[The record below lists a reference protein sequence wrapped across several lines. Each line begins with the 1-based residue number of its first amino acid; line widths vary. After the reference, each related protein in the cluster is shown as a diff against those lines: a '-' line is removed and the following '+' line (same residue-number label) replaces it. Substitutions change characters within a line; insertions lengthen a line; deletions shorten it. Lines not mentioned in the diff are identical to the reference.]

1 MSLAR
6 ELKMTRFF
14 LTTASLVILA
24 SMGAVGA
31 SAANIAQ
38 PPPGTVVYGP
48 VRAAPPAGMVPPTGA
63 PVGYHYEWVYSY
75 DHHGYRAHWEAE
87 RNS

>member
-1 MSLAR
+1 
-6 ELKMTRFF
+6 MTRFF

-24 SMGAVGA
+24 GMGAVGA

-38 PPPGTVVYGP
+38 PAPGTVLYGP
-48 VRAAPPAGMVPPTGA
+48 VPATPPVGMVAPPAPA
-63 PVGYHYEWVYSY
+63 GYRYEWVYSY
-75 DHHGYRAHWEAE
+75 DHHGYRAHWEAV